1 MGEQRSR
8 RRKNGSFLSFLSLSL
23 SSSLFLFSLSLF
35 AMARDGGVIA
45 AGSGGVSVAPAPP
58 HAPGTTSDV
67 ENEQRQQEQQ
77 QRSTC
82 RSTIG
87 NAVGASAHCSTYSPP
102 AFGASVP
109 LRRPVRM
116 LLIDNY
122 DSYTYNL
129 FQLMSMVNGGK
140 SWPFPLRVFFPVCHA
155 DDDLDD
161 DLDAQGTFPLSSF
174 SFSVALSP
182 PSIHPS
188 ILQQRNPTCS
198 TTTPCPGPSCGRRSS
213 RKSGTAS

>member
-1 MGEQRSR
+1 
-8 RRKNGSFLSFLSLSL
+8 
-23 SSSLFLFSLSLF
+23 
-35 AMARDGGVIA
+35 
-45 AGSGGVSVAPAPP
+45 
-58 HAPGTTSDV
+58 
-67 ENEQRQQEQQ
+67 
-77 QRSTC
+77 
-82 RSTIG
+82 
-87 NAVGASAHCSTYSPP
+87 
-102 AFGASVP
+102 
-109 LRRPVRM
+109 M

-198 TTTPCPGPSCGRRSS
+198 TTTPCPGPS
-213 RKSGTAS
+213 